1 MRILCGSPFGRAT
14 RIRGTR
20 PPGGG
25 QQKASTRCGCAYP
38 ESIAIWIDKVNF
50 TTPRLDQDIDS
61 EFSGN
66 RVDVI
71 DPQVYESVG
80 CCVAGVFRE
89 EQTGFTAS
97 GDRSEQR

>member
-1 MRILCGSPFGRAT
+1 MISPLLMR
-14 RIRGTR
+14 
-20 PPGGG
+20 
-25 QQKASTRCGCAYP
+25 STRCSGTYP

-50 TTPRLDQDIDS
+50 TTPRLDQDSDS

-80 CCVAGVFRE
+80 CCVPGVFRE

-97 GDRSEQR
+97 RYRREHW